1 MKINIKNDKEKTKIE
16 KTLKPENKNSLYNK
30 IFTVLI
36 IVTMILGIFFRIWG
50 LLNKVNLHM
59 DEAYSYGLTHYKN
72 IQIADN
78 EDIFFTKHDGKYFK
92 DYLSLS
98 KNELGDIKSIY
109 INQANDVHPPLYYVF
124 LRIASL
130 FTLNDFSIYT
140 GVALNILIYILS
152 SFMIIKITKKIFG
165 LEEDEIEVEVRE
177 NELKQKN
184 IVNKKIYLPIALSV
198 LLFYSVSRVS
208 VNQVLFARMYEF
220 TNLMIL
226 IFMST
231 YIDVL
236 KIDENGIKEGGL
248 SKESKENKSKYIKLG
263 IVTILGALT
272 HYYFAFMVI
281 IIYLISIFFLLKSN
295 KKKLL
300 KNITKTFLLSGLIYI
315 ILWPWAFLHIV
326 DNGRSNKTKY
336 AEKVKEFMKR
346 LDFNILILPIIVLFS
361 ELTNRVNKSKSITQI
376 KGNTEFKLNKLEEK
390 SNLKQRNKDTKS
402 ILYIFFFGSL
412 TFLLIIFKIAIFILD
427 RYIYLAL
434 LIFIM
439 SSMYIIYLNSNK
451 KYLRVSL
458 IAFILLYI
466 IIGTNTFIMLKN
478 KDLEFQYY
486 NEKEFF
492 NKVEEVKDIPLLY
505 LYTDDE
511 YYNLTDDIYLL
522 SKFKSVTIAPNNMS
536 KNAKAKAIDILKDI
550 SKIKRKNERIF
561 INPNFKNEY
570 DKYLENGKNLILL
583 KDENLI
589 KDKDYKIKKIG
600 EIRERKLYILEK

>member
-1 MKINIKNDKEKTKIE
+1 
-16 KTLKPENKNSLYNK
+16 
-30 IFTVLI
+30 
-36 IVTMILGIFFRIWG
+36 
-50 LLNKVNLHM
+50 
-59 DEAYSYGLTHYKN
+59 
-72 IQIADN
+72 
-78 EDIFFTKHDGKYFK
+78 
-92 DYLSLS
+92 
-98 KNELGDIKSIY
+98 
-109 INQANDVHPPLYYVF
+109 
-124 LRIASL
+124 
-130 FTLNDFSIYT
+130 
-140 GVALNILIYILS
+140 
-152 SFMIIKITKKIFG
+152 
-165 LEEDEIEVEVRE
+165 
-177 NELKQKN
+177 
-184 IVNKKIYLPIALSV
+184 
-198 LLFYSVSRVS
+198 
-208 VNQVLFARMYEF
+208 MYEF
-220 TNLMIL
+220 TNLMVL

-300 KNITKTFLLSGLIYI
+300 KNITKTFLLSGVIYI

-326 DNGRSNKTKY
+326 DNGRSIKTKY
-336 AEKVKEFMKR
+336 IEKVKEFMKR

-361 ELTNRVNKSKSITQI
+361 ELTNRVNKSKNITQI
-376 KGNTEFKLNKLEEK
+376 KGDTEFKLNKLEEK

-589 KDKDYKIKKIG
+589 KDKDYKIEKIG